1 MARVCEVCGKKPA
14 TGNRIIRKGLRKSK
28 GGIGLHTT
36 GITRRRFLPNVQ
48 RIRAVVDG
56 AVRRVHVCTSCIRA
70 GKVVKPTS
78 L

>member
-1 MARVCEVCGKKPA
+1 MARICEVCGKGPA

-36 GITRRRFLPNVQ
+36 GITRRRFLPNIQ
-48 RIRAVVDG
+48 RVRAVMDG
-56 AVRRVHVCTSCIRA
+56 VTRRVCVCASCIRA